1 MKKAVSIL
9 MAFMLLCSLLIIPS
23 AALSAPAVS
32 GVWLTDTASAFTV
45 TPCGADK
52 TPIAVDT
59 SLDCNNDGNADS
71 FYASAV
77 RFAVKYTPTLGL
89 HVGDNYV
96 ILMYKGSTISVDSIL
111 YINQITVSDADVSL
125 GYLTFD
131 VYPSSVLDAAI
142 VVTSDALGFSGA
154 VTAAKVHQYLSF
166 KLGDTDEDGKITTLD
181 AVKILQY
188 YVGNITFTNNQ
199 KSAADTDR
207 DGKVTTLDAVRI
219 LQYYVGNISGF

>member
-1 MKKAVSIL
+1 MKKAVSFL
-9 MAFMLLCSLLIIPS
+9 MAVMLLCSLLIIPS
-23 AALSAPAVS
+23 VALSAPTVS
-32 GVWLTDTASAFTV
+32 GVWLTTNPGFTV

-59 SLDCNNDGNADS
+59 SFDCNNDGNADN
-71 FYASAV
+71 FYAGAV
-77 RFAVKYTPTLGL
+77 RFAVKYTPSLGL

-96 ILMYKGSTISVDSIL
+96 ILLYEGSTISVGSIH

-131 VYPSSVLDAAI
+131 VYPSSLLNATI
-142 VVTSDALGFSGA
+142 VVTSDALGSSDP
-154 VTAAKVHQYLSF
+154 VTLAEVHQYLSF

-188 YVGNITFTNNQ
+188 YVGNITFTDNQ